1 MDTGIA
7 FTLFGLEI
15 RWYGILI
22 ALGFVLGYV
31 FVSIYNKKYG
41 YDKDL
46 PIDLILW
53 VAPLSI
59 IGARLYY
66 VIFEWET
73 FAAQENTLA
82 AILRIWDGGLAIYG
96 GIIGGVIGALL
107 YCRFGFYDG
116 LFIKEKRKRF
126 SFWKIADL
134 VVPSLALGQAIGRW
148 GNFFN
153 KEAFGKIVTNE
164 ALHWFPMSVYID
176 IPHKLDG
183 VACTEPWHYATFF
196 YESLWCFLL
205 FGFLL
210 YYREKHKKAEGEMLF
225 WYLALYGFERM
236 LVEGL
241 RADSLYIWN
250 TNIRVSQVLS
260 GIMMVVGIVF
270 IVLLRSGKL
279 KLGDHRKPKTEA
291 VENVYDACSPED
303 IDGTPFVNEESE
315 NKQDNTP

>member
-1 MDTGIA
+1 MDTGLA
-7 FTLFGLEI
+7 FTLFGIEV

-22 ALGFVLGYV
+22 AMGFVLGYLL
-31 FVSIYNKKYG
+31 VSIYNKKYG

-46 PIDLILW
+46 PIDLVLW

-66 VIFEWET
+66 VIFEWES
-73 FAAQENTLA
+73 FASQGNTLA
-82 AILRIWDGGLAIYG
+82 AIVRIWDGGLAIYG

-107 YCRFGFYDG
+107 YCKFGFYDG
-116 LFIKEKRKRF
+116 LFNKKKRKTF
-126 SFWKIADL
+126 DFWKLADL
-134 VVPSLALGQAIGRW
+134 VIPSLALGQAIGRW

-164 ALHWFPMSVYID
+164 AMHWFPMSVYID

-183 VACTEPWHYATFF
+183 VACAEPWHYATFF
-196 YESLWCFLL
+196 YESMWCLLL
-205 FGFLL
+205 FVFLM
-210 YYREKHKKAEGEMLF
+210 YFRKKHKKADGEMVF

-250 TNIRVSQVLS
+250 TDIRVSQLIS
-260 GIMMVVGIVF
+260 GIMLVVGIVF
-270 IVLLRSGKL
+270 IVLIRTGKI
-279 KLGDHRKPKTEA
+279 KLGKKQKT
-291 VENVYDACSPED
+291 D
-303 IDGTPFVNEESE
+303 IDAPEEIHEQDVTPEE
-315 NKQDNTP
+315 